1 MKNENIYQ
9 VVYRLLQ
16 TAKTKDKISSILE
29 FLQFLFDHDSD
40 DISDILKLIYDIL
53 GPSDIFLAW
62 AKHLT
67 YRALNFFVE
76 MYENVENM

>member
-1 MKNENIYQ
+1 
-9 VVYRLLQ
+9 
-16 TAKTKDKISSILE
+16 
-29 FLQFLFDHDSD
+29 LQFLFDHDSD
-40 DISDILKLIYDIL
+40 DISDILKLVYDIL

-76 MYENVENM
+76 MYENVENMEKFEKITTDGL